1 MAVWIVW
8 VSIFVVTNTIFI
20 TVCPLCRI
28 IRELVLVILHAVI
41 VAILVCIVTN
51 AIPVGVLPLFRI
63 NWEGI
68 HIIVVAISIAIL
80 ICIVTDAIPIGIL
93 PLVGVIRK
101 SILGVYNTISI
112 LVGWRQ
118 LLLLGLTCVSLN
130 HFFFPIGTD
139 GFCITFIAIFTHQV
153 FIQLITFIEFFIG
166 NIITISV
173 GFKCFLIALSLVP
186 FCQLIFFSL
195 FLRRLL
201 TITLLES
208 LCEGAIILLP
218 LWVV

>member
-1 MAVWIVW
+1 MTVWIVW

-51 AIPVGVLPLFRI
+51 AISV
-63 NWEGI
+63 
-68 HIIVVAISIAIL
+68 
-80 ICIVTDAIPIGIL
+80 GIL

-153 FIQLITFIEFFIG
+153 FIQLVTFGKFFIEFFIG
-166 NIITISV
+166 NIITIFV

-186 FCQLIFFSL
+186 FCKLIFFCL

-201 TITLLES
+201 TITILES

>member
-28 IRELVLVILHAVI
+28 IRELVLVILHA
-41 VAILVCIVTN
+41 
-51 AIPVGVLPLFRI
+51 
-63 NWEGI
+63 
-68 HIIVVAISIAIL
+68 IIVVAISIAIL

-153 FIQLITFIEFFIG
+153 FIQLITFGKFFIEFFIG
-166 NIITISV
+166 NIITIFV

-186 FCQLIFFSL
+186 FCKLIFFCL

-201 TITLLES
+201 TITILES